1 MFSSL
6 TESIDRDG
14 IAVIAEA
21 ISPKAIA
28 ELRESIRPAGNKA
41 GVRNLFETQPA
52 VRRLVQSTAIRRI
65 VEAVLGPR
73 CFAVQAILFD
83 KTPETN
89 WKVAWHQD
97 LTIPVRDRECVA
109 GFTAWSEKEGVVH
122 VQPPV
127 AILERMLAVRV
138 HLDECGPDN
147 GPLRVLPGSHRDGRL
162 DATGIERWKSQARE
176 VFCVGEAGD
185 LLLMRPLLLHAST
198 TAQVVSRRRVVHLVF
213 AAEGLPGNLQWHDRC

>member
-14 IAVIAEA
+14 FAVIAES

-28 ELRESIRPAGNKA
+28 ELRENVRPAGNKA
-41 GVRNLFETQPA
+41 GVRNLFEAQPI
-52 VRRLVQSTAIRRI
+52 VRRLVQSTAIRHI

-83 KTPETN
+83 KTPAAN

-97 LTIPVRDRECVA
+97 LTIPVRDRQCVA

-127 AILERMLAVRV
+127 AILERMLVVRV
-138 HLDECGPDN
+138 HLDDCGPDN

-162 DATGIERWKSQARE
+162 DVAGIEQWKSQARE
-176 VFCVGEAGD
+176 VPCVGKAGD
-185 LLLMRPLLLHAST
+185 LLLMRPLLLHASS
-198 TAQVVSRRRVVHLVF
+198 TAQAASQRRVLHLVF
-213 AAEGLPGNLQWHDRC
+213 AAEELPGNLRWQDQC